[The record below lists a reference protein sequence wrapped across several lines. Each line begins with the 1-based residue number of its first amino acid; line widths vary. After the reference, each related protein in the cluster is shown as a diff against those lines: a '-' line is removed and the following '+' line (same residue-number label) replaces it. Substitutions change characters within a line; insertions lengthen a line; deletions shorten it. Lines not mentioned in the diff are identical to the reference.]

1 MFVKTYS
8 AINLALNVKTI
19 EVEVDTVIGKPS
31 FVLIGLANRAVE
43 ESKERISAALMHCGV
58 RIKPL
63 RTVVNLAPA
72 ELKKTSSA
80 LELAIAVALLLQYG
94 EINIHVQQALF
105 LGELSLT
112 GELKA
117 VKGILGIALQAKSLG
132 FSQLY
137 FPEANLSELLLIKDL
152 ELFPLSSLA
161 EFISLAKKNSL
172 RQLTSKINHF
182 QNLATQSEVSNIPDL
197 AEFQEQDQ
205 AKRALSLCAAGGH
218 HLLLFGEPG
227 AGKSYLAQSI
237 LSILPD
243 LSDEEILELS
253 QIYSLLAPL
262 KAGLISQRPFRQ
274 PHHSVSKAAFLGGL
288 DFPGEISLAH
298 LGILFLDE
306 FTELR
311 RDLIEALRQPLENQF
326 FKINRA
332 KQELIYPANFT
343 LIAAANP
350 CPCGFYASD
359 KPCRCSTYDLIRYQ
373 KKLSGPILDRIDLSI
388 RLKASSQRELFF
400 ASDSAQTSQRIKEQV
415 QLAKLK
421 QVQRFKNSPF
431 KSNANLTSEG
441 VKQFCQLSKAA
452 KKTLD
457 LARTQLGLSV
467 RAYFK
472 TIKIAQTIT
481 DFQDEKMISTQ
492 AIAEALSFRQ
502 TPINPR

>member
-1 MFVKTYS
+1 M
-8 AINLALNVKTI
+8 
-19 EVEVDTVIGKPS
+19 
-31 FVLIGLANRAVE
+31 
-43 ESKERISAALMHCGV
+43 
-58 RIKPL
+58 
-63 RTVVNLAPA
+63 
-72 ELKKTSSA
+72 
-80 LELAIAVALLLQYG
+80 
-94 EINIHVQQALF
+94 
-105 LGELSLT
+105 
-112 GELKA
+112 
-117 VKGILGIALQAKSLG
+117 
-132 FSQLY
+132 
-137 FPEANLSELLLIKDL
+137 
-152 ELFPLSSLA
+152 
-161 EFISLAKKNSL
+161 
-172 RQLTSKINHF
+172 
-182 QNLATQSEVSNIPDL
+182 
-197 AEFQEQDQ
+197 
-205 AKRALSLCAAGGH
+205 
-218 HLLLFGEPG
+218 
-227 AGKSYLAQSI
+227 
-237 LSILPD
+237 
-243 LSDEEILELS
+243 
-253 QIYSLLAPL
+253 
-262 KAGLISQRPFRQ
+262 
-274 PHHSVSKAAFLGGL
+274 GGL

>member
-8 AINLALNVKTI
+8 AINLALNIKKI

-31 FVLIGLANRAVE
+31 FILIGLANRAVE
-43 ESKERISAALMHCGV
+43 ESKERISAALMHCGI

-94 EINIHVQQALF
+94 EIKINVKKALF

-117 VKGILGIALQAKSLG
+117 VKGILGVALQAKNLG
-132 FSQLY
+132 FTQLY
-137 FPEANLSELLLIKDL
+137 FPEANLRELLLIKDL

-161 EFISLAKKNSL
+161 EFITLSKNNSL
-172 RQLTSKINHF
+172 SQVKNKINNY
-182 QNLATQSEVSNIPDL
+182 QNIESANEIMHVPDL
-197 AEFQEQDQ
+197 AEFQEQEQ
-205 AKRALSLCAAGGH
+205 AKKALSICAAGGH

-243 LSDEEILELS
+243 LCDQEILELS

-262 KAGLISQRPFRQ
+262 NEGLVVKRPFRQ
-274 PHHSVSKAAFLGGL
+274 PHHSISKAAFLGGL
-288 DFPGEISLAH
+288 EFPGEISLAH
-298 LGILFLDE
+298 LGVLFLDE

-359 KPCRCSTYDLIRYQ
+359 KPCRCSTYDLLRYQ

-388 RLKASSQRELFF
+388 RLKANSQRELFF
-400 ASDSAQTSQRIKEQV
+400 ASDLAQTSQRIKERV
-415 QLAKLK
+415 QLAKNR
-421 QVQRFKNSPF
+421 QIQRFKASPF

-441 VKQFCQLSKAA
+441 VKQFCQLSKRA

-472 TIKIAQTIT
+472 TIKIAQTIV
-481 DFQDEKMISTQ
+481 DFQGERIISAQ
-492 AIAEALSFRQ
+492 AIAEALSFRH
-502 TPINPR
+502 TPINPN